1 MTMKITTLIAPITLA
16 FTAAAN
22 AQKPVVHQLPA
33 TPATVVHGYYWSDA
47 KPALKINSGDIV
59 EIETMLTSSA
69 PALERMGAK
78 PEEIPQFIRD
88 IMADTAAKRVGGHIL
103 TGPIYVE
110 GADSGDVLEVRIQS
124 ITLPIPFGY
133 NGFS

>member
-1 MTMKITTLIAPITLA
+1 MTMKIATLITPLALTLA
-16 FTAAAN
+16 SVAN
-22 AQKPVVHQLPA
+22 AQKPTVHQLPA
-33 TPATVVHGYYWSDA
+33 TPATVVHGYYWSEA

-59 EIETMLTSSA
+59 EIETMLTSNARS
-69 PALERMGAK
+69 LEGMGVK
-78 PEEIPQFIRD
+78 PEDVPQFIRD

-124 ITLPIPFGY
+124 ITLPIAG
-133 NGFS
+133 